1 MQKQKFFIKHKKN
14 MIVNYKIKKIKK
26 KINKK

>member
-14 MIVNYKIKKIKK
+14 MIVKYKIKKL
-26 KINKK
+26 NKKLNKK